1 MLKLA
6 LIAHLIKSTRS
17 VHKLKE
23 GIMATGEVKWFNN
36 AKGWGF
42 ILPEDGS
49 TDIFVHF
56 SAVQGT
62 GYKSLVAGQTVNFDT
77 IKGDRG
83 LHASNVTVLS
93 EAEEEVAVDA

>member
-1 MLKLA
+1 MP
-6 LIAHLIKSTRS
+6 
-17 VHKLKE
+17 
-23 GIMATGEVKWFNN
+23 TGEVKWFNN

-56 SAVQGT
+56 SSIQST
-62 GYKSLVAGQTVNFDT
+62 GYKSLVAGQTVSFDL

-83 LHASNVTVLS
+83 LHASNIVVLA
-93 EAEEEVAVDA
+93 EAEEALEES

>member
-1 MLKLA
+1 MP
-6 LIAHLIKSTRS
+6 
-17 VHKLKE
+17 
-23 GIMATGEVKWFNN
+23 TGEVKWFNN

-56 SAVQGT
+56 SSIQST
-62 GYKSLVAGQTVNFDT
+62 GYKSLVAGQTVSFDL

-83 LHASNVTVLS
+83 LHASNIIVLA
-93 EAEEEVAVDA
+93 EAEEALEES